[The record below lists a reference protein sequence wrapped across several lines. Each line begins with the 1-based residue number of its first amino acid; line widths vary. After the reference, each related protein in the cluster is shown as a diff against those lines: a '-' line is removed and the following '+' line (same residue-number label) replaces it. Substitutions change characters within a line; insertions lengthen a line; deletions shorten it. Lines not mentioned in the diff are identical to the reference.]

1 VEAHLEPLPDQSLSD
16 AVAERLRAAIRSGM
30 YGPGDRLVERR
41 VARQLGVS
49 HIPVRE
55 ALTRLEEEGL
65 VERLPRRGARVALLT
80 PQMLEEVSS
89 LRIVLEQLVVRR
101 VQDQWTAGAGET
113 LQHIVDRMKDAAGR
127 VDREAVHDCDQEFH
141 EELWRIADH
150 KLLLDVVAQLRG
162 RTNHFFRAAA
172 ASLGPQELLEH
183 AESHQRLLDIIAAGN
198 ARAAERAMKDHV
210 ATATRRIG
218 EAQRH
223 HGQAPV
229 SPPEASPE

>member
-1 VEAHLEPLPDQSLSD
+1 MEANLEPLPDQSVSD
-16 AVAERLRAAIRSGM
+16 AVAERLRAAIRSGT

-65 VERLPRRGARVALLT
+65 IERLPRRGARVALLT
-80 PQMLEEVSS
+80 PRMLEEVSS
-89 LRIVLEQLVVRR
+89 LRSVLEQLVVRR
-101 VQDQWTAGAGET
+101 VQEQWAPEAGAH
-113 LQHIVDRMKDAAGR
+113 LQQIVDRMVDAARRG
-127 VDREAVHDCDQEFH
+127 DREAVHDCDQEFH
-141 EELWRIADH
+141 EHLWRLADH
-150 KLLLDVVAQLRG
+150 RLLLDVVAQLRG

-183 AESHQRLLDIIAAGN
+183 AESHQQLLNVIAAGD
-198 ARAAERAMKDHV
+198 ARAAERAMKLHV

-218 EAQRH
+218 EAQRQ
-223 HGQAPV
+223 HGSLDQTA
-229 SPPEASPE
+229 